1 MELDVFSDKPKATE
15 IGSYFVAN
23 YPPFSVW
30 SADQVGEFVNVLDTP
45 LGGSERT
52 PLGLYIHIPFCRKR
66 CHFCYFR
73 VYTDKNSSDVDA
85 YLHALA
91 REAELYANRAAL
103 RRRHFDFVYFGGGTP
118 SFLSSD
124 QLKRLID
131 RISEHWA
138 WERAREVTF
147 ECEPGT
153 LKKQKLE
160 TIKAIGTTRLSLGIE
175 HFDDEVLE
183 LGGRAH
189 RSAEVFQAFDWARE
203 VGFAQIN
210 IDLIAGMVGDTEDKW
225 KQTVDKALALDA
237 DSVTIYQME
246 VPHNTVIARDAKQSG
261 STTPVASWA
270 TKRRWVDHAFRTFE
284 EAGYEVSSAYTLA
297 KPVPPLNPPLK
308 GGEATPNAS
317 FLSGGEATR
326 TTPSPKTNSDKRG
339 FVYRDALW
347 HGADL
352 IGTGV
357 ASFGHLGGVH
367 YQNHDSW
374 ESYVGALDRGELPLS
389 RALSVSARQRLIREM
404 ILQFKLG
411 RLDASYFR
419 GKFGEEITQVFDD
432 AFNSLRDEGLL
443 TQSGDDIRL
452 TRNGLLCVDALLPR
466 FFEKEFQDI
475 RYT

>member
-1 MELDVFSDKPKATE
+1 MELDVSSDKPRATE

-45 LGGSERT
+45 VSDSERT
-52 PLGLYIHIPFCRKR
+52 PLGLYLHIPFCRKR
-66 CHFCYFR
+66 CKFCYFR
-73 VYTDKNSSDVDA
+73 VYTDKNSSDVDE

-91 REAELYANRAAL
+91 REAALYADRPAL
-103 RRRHFDFVYFGGGTP
+103 RGRHFDFVYFGGGTP

-124 QLKRLID
+124 QLKRLIE

-138 WERAREVTF
+138 WEQAREVTF

-160 TIKAIGTTRLSLGIE
+160 TIKEIGTTRLSLGIE
-175 HFDDEVLE
+175 HFDDVVLE

-189 RSAEVFQAFDWARE
+189 RSAEVFQAYEWARE

-210 IDLIAGMVGDTEDKW
+210 IDLIAGMVGDSDNKW
-225 KQTVDKALALDA
+225 EQTVDKALALDA

-270 TKRRWVDHAFRTFE
+270 SKRRWVDHAFRVFE

-297 KPVPPLNPPLK
+297 KPLPPLNPPLE
-308 GGEATPNAS
+308 GGEVRVTTS
-317 FLSGGEATR
+317 SRTGGGESR
-326 TTPSPKTNSDKRG
+326 TSSSRKINTGKRG

-352 IGTGV
+352 IGMGV

-374 ESYVGALDRGELPLS
+374 EDYMDALERGSLPLS
-389 RALSVSARQRLIREM
+389 RALTVTDRQRLIRELV
-404 ILQFKLG
+404 LQLKLG
-411 RLDASYFR
+411 QVDASYFR
-419 GKFGEEITQVFDD
+419 GKFGEEITEVFSE
-432 AFNSLRDEGLL
+432 AFDSLREEGLL
-443 TQSGDDIRL
+443 ICAGDDIRL
-452 TRNGLLCVDALLPR
+452 SRNGLLRVDALLPR
-466 FFEKEFQDI
+466 FFEKEFLSI